1 MVQRC
6 TYARHNRFHLYGGRG
21 IKVCDRWRHGEDGK
35 SGFECFLGDMGPR
48 PEGLSIDRVDNDG
61 NYEPGN
67 CRWASRSDQM
77 KNRRPFK
84 LTAVQVAEI
93 RSLSGN
99 FSQTEIA
106 QRFDVARATISDIVN
121 GRTWG

>member
-1 MVQRC
+1 
-6 TYARHNRFHLYGGRG
+6 
-21 IKVCDRWRHGEDGK
+21 
-35 SGFECFLGDMGPR
+35 
-48 PEGLSIDRVDNDG
+48 
-61 NYEPGN
+61 
-67 CRWASRSDQM
+67 M

-106 QRFDVARATISDIVN
+106 QRFEVARATISDIVN